1 MINLARMQKNYI
13 MRSFVEYYKGDK
25 IKDEL
30 HETCNTHG
38 RHEQWAAYMQKC
50 IVSMEEWSAG
60 ASAFS
65 QLSFLKSNNT
75 GSIRMT

>member
-1 MINLARMQKNYI
+1 MLSHSLIPSLIEGVKERGVEVMINLARMQKNYI

-38 RHEQWAAYMQKC
+38 RHEQWAAYMQNC
-50 IVSMEEWSAG
+50 IVSMEE
-60 ASAFS
+60 
-65 QLSFLKSNNT
+65 
-75 GSIRMT
+75 

>member
-38 RHEQWAAYMQKC
+38 RHEQWAAYMQNC
-50 IVSMEEWSAG
+50 IVSMEE
-60 ASAFS
+60 
-65 QLSFLKSNNT
+65 
-75 GSIRMT
+75 